1 MYFLRGSRL
10 VIDWHNLGY
19 TLLALRLSSTH
30 PLVSFHRLY
39 EKFFSR
45 FAYAH
50 FCVTE
55 TMSHHLIQNY
65 GLKNVSV
72 LMDRPPKRYSPLN
85 RDAQNLFLQ
94 TLPET
99 RDVDRSTTKILVTS
113 TSYTADE
120 PLAPLLDALSRYSDT
135 ADPAL
140 PNILLL
146 ITGRGPM
153 QEGYR
158 KMIDRSPMA
167 EGREGRCAIRMLWL
181 QPQDYPKLLACADL
195 GISLHKSSS
204 GMDFPMKVIDLYGCG
219 IPVCAAN
226 FDA

>member
-1 MYFLRGSRL
+1 M
-10 VIDWHNLGY
+10 
-19 TLLALRLSSTH
+19 
-30 PLVSFHRLY
+30 
-39 EKFFSR
+39 
-45 FAYAH
+45 
-50 FCVTE
+50 C
-55 TMSHHLIQNY
+55 HHLTQDY

-85 RDAQNLFLQ
+85 QEQQDLFLQ
-94 TLPET
+94 TLDET
-99 RDVDRSTTKILVTS
+99 RSVDRSTTKILVTS

-120 PLAPLLDALSRYSDT
+120 PLEPLLSALSSYSDSL
-135 ADPAL
+135 DPAL
-140 PNILLL
+140 PHILLL

-158 KMIDRSPMA
+158 QIISQSTMA
-167 EGREGRCAIRMLWL
+167 DDKEGKCTIRMLWL
-181 QPQDYPKLLACADL
+181 KPEDYPKLLACADL

-204 GMDFPMKVIDLYGCG
+204 GMDFPMKIIDLYGCG